1 MEAAA
6 LQATAQASQMQQEGR
21 IPWIAALSCT
31 LQSDADDLDTA
42 VKGIKLAEIQQA
54 QKEDPSI
61 GPLVEAVRTR

>member
-1 MEAAA
+1 VDRRFE
-6 LQATAQASQMQQEGR
+6 LHYTE
-21 IPWIAALSCT
+21 
-31 LQSDADDLDTA
+31 LDTA